1 MHRRLTATLAAIAL
15 ALGGAVAVATPAS
28 AGQLVYRNGGP
39 GNCYEVR
46 SQRDSLGRAQV
57 TVWWHC
63 DQASNV
69 KVIWKNGPDSG
80 CNTMSVINRKFSDS
94 SGVASRFDRLVSC

>member
-1 MHRRLTATLAAIAL
+1 M
-15 ALGGAVAVATPAS
+15 
-28 AGQLVYRNGGP
+28 
-39 GNCYEVR
+39 
-46 SQRDSLGRAQV
+46 
-57 TVWWHC
+57 WWHC

-69 KVIWKNGPDSG
+69 KVIWRNGPDSG